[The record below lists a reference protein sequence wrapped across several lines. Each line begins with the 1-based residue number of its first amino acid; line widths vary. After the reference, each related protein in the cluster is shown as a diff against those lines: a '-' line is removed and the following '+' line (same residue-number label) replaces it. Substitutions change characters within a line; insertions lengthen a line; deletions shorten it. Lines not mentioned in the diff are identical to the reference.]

1 LTFTFDSKI
10 IFLNEK
16 YIVKVYFY
24 ICFSVQSKSESM
36 SQTSE
41 TQVSAFSQTN
51 THFISSFES
60 QYMNTLHKL
69 SSNLFH
75 SQLISIF
82 ALLMNLFQTAFL
94 SFNKSFNF
102 GLTTK
107 VISKYFGF
115 ISRQWIFNEQKF
127 EALIAVT
134 LSTLLFLFFVF
145 CFLVYLIKQAEIGKL
160 SKRIACTLVFVV
172 THCFFVP
179 FLGIFFTTFECNYST
194 LHLFVYPQVHC
205 YLFPNTTT
213 IAFATVGLI
222 LLLCIS
228 FGTQL
233 L

>member
-1 LTFTFDSKI
+1 LRILRLTFTFETANHHLLRKRKFNFYSKI

-36 SQTSE
+36 SQTSD

-145 CFLVYLIKQAEIGKL
+145 CFLVYLQHIAFVCL
-160 SKRIACTLVFVV
+160 SSSSLLFISQHNHYCFCNGWFDFV
-172 THCFFVP
+172 
-179 FLGIFFTTFECNYST
+179 T
-194 LHLFVYPQVHC
+194 LHLFR
-205 YLFPNTTT
+205 NS
-213 IAFATVGLI
+213 TVV
-222 LLLCIS
+222 S
-228 FGTQL
+228 
-233 L
+233 